1 MVNVRPV
8 RTEADYEAALARVAE
23 LMDAREGTPE
33 GEELDV
39 LVDLVGV
46 YEDKH
51 VPMGYPDPV
60 AAIEFCMDQR
70 GLSQRDLVPYMG
82 SRARVSEVLSG
93 RRAITMSMARALH
106 EHLGIPAEVLLQ
118 KPAPADDAGLDAD
131 RFPLKEMV
139 KRAWLPDVADLKGQ
153 ASELVAGLLDRAG
166 GRDALVAVPMYRK
179 NDHQRINA
187 KTDPYALR
195 AWCWQVLASANDA
208 PPSAPYE
215 PGAVT
220 PDFLRDV
227 ARLSQS
233 EDGPVQARDFLA
245 EHGIALR
252 VERHLPRTHLDGAV
266 FRLPGKPSVIGLT
279 LRYDRID
286 NFWFCLMH
294 ELAHIGRHFDGR
306 PEGFVDD
313 LDLPG
318 DDAREAE
325 ADEWAQDALI
335 PRDQWE
341 GSGISLEPATL
352 NVIYF
357 ANSVGIHPAIV
368 AGRLRHESGN
378 YRLLSQLVGTG
389 KVRQQFE
396 EAQSA
401 RRSP

>member
-195 AWCWQVLASANDA
+195 AWCWQVLASANGR
-208 PPSAPYE
+208 PPERSIRARGRHPRLPAGCRATE
-215 PGAVT
+215 PVGRRTGAGEGL
-220 PDFLRDV
+220 PR
-227 ARLSQS
+227 R
-233 EDGPVQARDFLA
+233 ARDCAAGGTPPPENAPRRRRLQA
-245 EHGIALR
+245 AGEAIRHRSDPALR
-252 VERHLPRTHLDGAV
+252 PHRQLLVL
-266 FRLPGKPSVIGLT
+266 
-279 LRYDRID
+279 
-286 NFWFCLMH
+286 
-294 ELAHIGRHFDGR
+294 LA
-306 PEGFVDD
+306 
-313 LDLPG
+313 
-318 DDAREAE
+318 A
-325 ADEWAQDALI
+325 
-335 PRDQWE
+335 
-341 GSGISLEPATL
+341 
-352 NVIYF
+352 
-357 ANSVGIHPAIV
+357 
-368 AGRLRHESGN
+368 
-378 YRLLSQLVGTG
+378 
-389 KVRQQFE
+389 
-396 EAQSA
+396 
-401 RRSP
+401 